1 MTGAGATTGAEGL
14 AGPAGEADWDAG
26 TSVPVEVEVTPE
38 FELPHAGQRYVYAVN
53 PERDSVAVIDAT
65 TLEIHSVDAGDEPKF
80 LQTLAGQDQAIVLN
94 VKSEDATVIRTSA
107 GSSTTSFVDVAP
119 GSNAIAVAPDGKHAV
134 VYLNSEYATGYQLDS
149 QSVSVLTLEEGQD
162 RSTNMSVGYRPSA
175 VHFSDKGDR
184 AFVVTEDG
192 VSVLDFEAIDES
204 GPDAAPTVSV
214 GQSVTSRTR
223 DVSITRDG
231 KYALAREEGQSV
243 LRLVDLDT
251 GEAEEL
257 DAASWVT
264 EPEPTGSAGAS
275 QTPAPN
281 PASQV
286 TDVDLSP
293 DNTFALAVVRPD
305 NAVLKIAIPD
315 GFTDSEGVEVV
326 RVSSGTVGS
335 ATLAPD
341 GSLAVLYTTAVD
353 TEETVSLLDLGT
365 LELRPV
371 ALKKAVRAVA
381 IAEDNRT
388 ALVVHQKLEGDPSVQ
403 SDPDLRTD
411 MSYGYSVIELGTTF
425 SRLQLTPS
433 DIQAFTILPEAQWLF
448 VLFEQDWQVECM
460 PLKSFVPEQVTLAS
474 RPVAM
479 GVVPDSRRLFV
490 GQEHP
495 DGRITFIDW
504 ETLET
509 TSVTGFELNS
519 KIQEQ

>member
-1 MTGAGATTGAEGL
+1 MSAGSLDGVWDGTGGVIIAEQ
-14 AGPAGEADWDAG
+14 E
-26 TSVPVEVEVTPE
+26 EIPE

-80 LQTLAGQDQAIVLN
+80 LQTLAGRDQAIVLN
-94 VKSEDATVIRTSA
+94 VKSEDATVIRTSG
-107 GSSTTSFVDVAP
+107 GSSETSFVDVAP

-149 QSVSVLTLEEGQD
+149 QSVSVLTLEEGED

-175 VHFSDKGDR
+175 VHFSDAGDR

-192 VSVLDFEAIDES
+192 VSVLDFAAIDEH

-231 KYALAREEGQSV
+231 RYALARQEGQSV
-243 LRLVDLDT
+243 LRLVDLGT

-257 DAASWVT
+257 DVALWVAAT
-264 EPEPTGSAGAS
+264 DATGSAGAAS
-275 QTPAPN
+275 GPAPS
-281 PASQV
+281 ASSQV

-305 NAVLKIAIPD
+305 NVALKIAIPG
-315 GFTDSEGVEVV
+315 GFRDAEGVEVI
-326 RVSSGTVGS
+326 RVDSGTVGS

-341 GSLAVLYTTAVD
+341 GTLAILYTTAVN
-353 TEETVSLLDLGT
+353 TEETVTLLDLET

-371 ALKKAVRAVA
+371 ALKKTVRAVA

-388 ALVVHQKLEGDPSVQ
+388 ALVVHNKLAGDPLQ
-403 SDPDLRTD
+403 ESDPDVRTD

-433 DIQAFTILPEAQWLF
+433 DIKAFTILPEAEWLF

-460 PLKSFVPEQVTLAS
+460 PLGSFVPEHVTLAS

-479 GVVPDSRRLFV
+479 GVVPDSQRLFV
-490 GQEHP
+490 GQQHP